1 MKIEKYAAFNI
12 LRKKRTKLIIAIE
25 WFKTKYECNFLLSSW
40 LLSHKDLKKLNE
52 NENFLSTAIIQQV
65 N

>member
-25 WFKTKYECNFLLSSW
+25 WFKTKYECNFLLSS
-40 LLSHKDLKKLNE
+40 
-52 NENFLSTAIIQQV
+52 
-65 N
+65 